1 MSEIREGCSVR
12 IKNVLV
18 RATVTGVLIATA
30 GLGAAITATPANALP
45 RQCTSAQIE
54 QLQQDSE
61 FWGDEAIAWARW
73 GDLDAAD
80 HDTAA
85 VILDDH
91 NSVVAL
97 QQATAADRELV
108 ACL

>member
-1 MSEIREGCSVR
+1 MR

-18 RATVTGVLIATA
+18 RATVTGVLTATA

-61 FWGDEAIAWARW
+61 FWGMRPSPGPAGAIWMPRIM
-73 GDLDAAD
+73 
-80 HDTAA
+80 TQPP
-85 VILDDH
+85 
-91 NSVVAL
+91 SY
-97 QQATAADRELV
+97 
-108 ACL
+108 